1 MRLLV
6 EEVLFSGLKDTT
18 ENRYLAW
25 VWPTGKDGHWEE
37 VVVSGDVAY
46 IKVPVDEEGN
56 SLIAKSNYLL
66 ASFPKDY
73 DIESLY
79 GTSASVW
86 DDKTG
91 QTSDYKMQEDVIEV
105 CTI

>member
-1 MRLLV
+1 
-6 EEVLFSGLKDTT
+6 KDTSA
-18 ENRYLAW
+18 NRYLAW

-46 IKVPVDEEGN
+46 IAVPVDEQGN
-56 SLIAKSNYLL
+56 SLIASSNYLL

-73 DIESLY
+73 DIDSLY
-79 GTSASVW
+79 GTTANVW

-91 QTSDYKMQEDVIEV
+91 QTSDYKMQEDVIQV